1 LRLRVCRVIS
11 RATEDRGRARAA
23 TTMASLRHQHAD
35 RPRGALSIPPGMYS
49 APLRADRR
57 GVYRSSSSILRV
69 AMHPRESRLAS
80 GARNTASF
88 FSIDQTV
95 RHIEAAREAGCIL
108 SPRALRCRRMRAIR
122 GPWADLRAVEARRAI
137 RRRDERPLFARRIFH
152 RRVGLSAAPNISDRR
167 RRTNS
172 RAPGPVLSKSV
183 ARRRPCSEWTAAHF
197 P

>member
-1 LRLRVCRVIS
+1 VPARVS
-11 RATEDRGRARAA
+11 RDLSRNRG
-23 TTMASLRHQHAD
+23 S
-35 RPRGALSIPPGMYS
+35 RPRSRRDYDGV
-49 APLRADRR
+49 APASTR
-57 GVYRSSSSILRV
+57 GSTSGGLYRSRQECIRSLCGRIVEAFIDLRV
-69 AMHPRESRLAS
+69 AFYASLFSVAS
-80 GARNTASF
+80 GARNTASS

-183 ARRRPCSEWTAAHF
+183 ARRRPCSERSAAHC